1 MSVNKGYFTDLFRD
15 RKLSQREVARRIGV
29 WPGGL
34 SLTMDGKRALKMD
47 EAVKLARVL
56 SVPLAEVL
64 ANAGIREAQGTIRY
78 CDIIGHVG
86 DLYVTTPVPPDSVE
100 RLPIPEGLP
109 DEVVAVQYHTSDTP
123 SAFSDGWVTFLG
135 EEMDP
140 TQLLGMFSLVAI
152 EGTGWVLGTIRR
164 GYTPGTYNIFPPGR
178 EAQKNVRLLWARRAL
193 ITAH

>member
-1 MSVNKGYFTDLFRD
+1 M
-15 RKLSQREVARRIGV
+15 
-29 WPGGL
+29 
-34 SLTMDGKRALKMD
+34 
-47 EAVKLARVL
+47 
-56 SVPLAEVL
+56 
-64 ANAGIREAQGTIRY
+64 
-78 CDIIGHVG
+78 
-86 DLYVTTPVPPDSVE
+86 
-100 RLPIPEGLP
+100 
-109 DEVVAVQYHTSDTP
+109 VAVQYHTSDTP